1 MFGALLT
8 NIDVYNLKLVI
19 KLNSKLTPLTL
30 NNNMKKTSNADG
42 LWV

>member
-30 NNNMKKTSNADG
+30 NNNMKKTSKADG